1 MRILYLGKATFFAKT
16 HAEKFFKIFE
26 KITHCKNK
34 CGLQWVFADD
44 IRDLVYG
51 TADIIEDIYHSLLI
65 TASAMSLIARSRRM
79 SYLMR
84 FAMLRISPSTMFI
97 QPKERSAINSAN
109 TPATAPAA
117 L

>member
-16 HAEKFFKIFE
+16 HARKFFIFS
-26 KITHCKNK
+26 KKFTHCKSN

-44 IRDLVYG
+44 IRDLICGAV
-51 TADIIEDIYHSLLI
+51 DSIEVIYYSLLI

-79 SYLMR
+79 SYLMP